1 MPQASGIRII
11 VYVQNVSEPSR
22 RNEIFSIK
30 TILKQISCGLKV
42 NKQFIIPFRAEN
54 IIFALPKISIY
65 QASIVRTTTLL
76 RNVSTCILI
85 ALISYCI
92 FLKATKPR
100 PANFKVYFTASRHK
114 PHKQTP
120 LQTPTMNPQLNKILK
135 WSVENSAASA
145 EGAAPSEAP
154 RSTLDP
160 EVLASLFGG
169 PSEADLMKDSMS
181 AILSTDPEMT
191 MEARMIAFDNFE
203 QLIENLDNANLME
216 PLKLWA
222 PLISLLSSEESELRM
237 MAAWCIG
244 TAVQNN
250 EKSQKML
257 YSEGGIPPL
266 VDLAIDEKQTR
277 EVRRKAIY
285 ALSSAMR
292 NFQDAMNEFVDEV
305 KDMGKTN
312 YGIVDAGDMDA
323 VDGIINGLRE
333 EANKSA

>member
-1 MPQASGIRII
+1 MD
-11 VYVQNVSEPSR
+11 
-22 RNEIFSIK
+22 
-30 TILKQISCGLKV
+30 
-42 NKQFIIPFRAEN
+42 
-54 IIFALPKISIY
+54 
-65 QASIVRTTTLL
+65 
-76 RNVSTCILI
+76 
-85 ALISYCI
+85 
-92 FLKATKPR
+92 
-100 PANFKVYFTASRHK
+100 
-114 PHKQTP
+114 
-120 LQTPTMNPQLNKILK
+120 PQLNKLLK
-135 WSVENSAASA
+135 WSVENSGAPVAGADPSA
-145 EGAAPSEAP
+145 TPS
-154 RSTLDP
+154 RSLDP

-169 PSEADLMKDSMS
+169 PSEADLMKESMS

-216 PLKLWA
+216 PLALWA

-257 YSEGGIPPL
+257 FSEGGIPPL
-266 VDLAIDEKQTR
+266 VDLAISEKETK

-292 NFQDAMNEFVDEV
+292 NFQEAMNEFVDDM
-305 KDMGKTN
+305 KDKGQKN

-333 EANKSA
+333 EASKSA

>member
-1 MPQASGIRII
+1 M
-11 VYVQNVSEPSR
+11 
-22 RNEIFSIK
+22 
-30 TILKQISCGLKV
+30 L
-42 NKQFIIPFRAEN
+42 FR
-54 IIFALPKISIY
+54 S
-65 QASIVRTTTLL
+65 
-76 RNVSTCILI
+76 
-85 ALISYCI
+85 
-92 FLKATKPR
+92 
-100 PANFKVYFTASRHK
+100 
-114 PHKQTP
+114 
-120 LQTPTMNPQLNKILK
+120 
-135 WSVENSAASA
+135 
-145 EGAAPSEAP
+145 
-154 RSTLDP
+154 
-160 EVLASLFGG
+160 
-169 PSEADLMKDSMS
+169 DLMKDSMS